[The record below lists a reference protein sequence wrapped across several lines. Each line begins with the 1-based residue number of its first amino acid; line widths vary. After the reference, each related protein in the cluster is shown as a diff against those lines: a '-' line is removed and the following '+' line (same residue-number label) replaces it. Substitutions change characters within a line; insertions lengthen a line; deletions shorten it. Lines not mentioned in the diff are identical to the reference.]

1 MTITPCSRVQAPEI
15 LAIFNDAIVNTTALY
30 EYEPRT
36 LEFMATWFDTKERNQ
51 LPVLGAFTPE
61 GALAGFATYGT
72 FRALPAYHF
81 TVEHSVYVHPN
92 HRGRGIAR
100 ALLSELIATAQAQNY
115 HVLIGV
121 IDSANTA
128 SIALHKK
135 FGFVPAGTLQ
145 QVGFK
150 FDRWLDVDLYQL
162 ILPTPA
168 RP

>member
-1 MTITPCSRVQAPEI
+1 MNITPCSRLQAPEI
-15 LAIFNDAIVNTTALY
+15 LAIFNDAIIHTTALY

-51 LPVLGAFTPE
+51 LPVLGAFTDE
-61 GALAGFATYGT
+61 GALMGFATYGT

-81 TVEHSVYVHPN
+81 TVEHSVYVHAN

-100 ALLSELIATAQAQNY
+100 ALLRDLIATAQTQNY
-115 HVLIGV
+115 HALIGV

-128 SIALHKK
+128 SIALHKN
-135 FGFVPAGTLQ
+135 FGFVSAGTLR

-162 ILPTPA
+162 VLPTPA
-168 RP
+168 KP